1 MEIPGSGRR
10 ARAAQAAASTV
21 LIPVLALLLG
31 MISVQSGASIAK
43 RMFPV
48 AGPLGTVALRVGF
61 GTLILCVALR
71 PWRTRMPAASR
82 LPIAVYGIA
91 LGVMNMCFYQALSRL
106 PLGVAVALEFT
117 GPLAVA
123 ILFSR
128 RAIDFLWVLLAMT
141 GLSLLL
147 PVLHLHGRSIDPAG
161 ALYALAA
168 GGCWAV
174 YIISGQKAGSAHG
187 AQSVALGS
195 LISAVL
201 VLPIGVLSAPPTFFS
216 ASILL
221 PGIAIGVL
229 STALPYLLDMVA
241 LTRLPTRTFGVLMS
255 IEPAIGALTG
265 LLFLAEKLSVP
276 QWIAITLIIL
286 ASIGVTATGE
296 QRKMPAPIPD

>member
-1 MEIPGSGRR
+1 
-10 ARAAQAAASTV
+10 V
-21 LIPVLALLLG
+21 LVPVFALLLG

-43 RMFPV
+43 TMFPL

-61 GTLILCVALR
+61 GTLILCAALR
-71 PWRTRMPAASR
+71 PWRVRIPAPSR
-82 LPIAVYGIA
+82 LPIAVYGVS
-91 LGVMNMCFYQALSRL
+91 LGIMNMCFYEALNRL

-128 RAIDFLWVLLAMT
+128 RTIDFLWVLLAVA

-147 PVLHLHGRSIDPAG
+147 PVLHLQRGIDPVG
-161 ALYALAA
+161 ALFALGA

-174 YIISGQKAGSAHG
+174 YIVSGQKAGTAHG

-201 VLPIGVLSAPPTFFS
+201 VLPVGILKSPPTFFS

-221 PGIAIGVL
+221 PGIGVAVL

-265 LLFLAEKLSVP
+265 LLFLGEKLSAF

-286 ASIGVTATGE
+286 ASIGVTASAE
-296 QRKMPAPIPD
+296 QKMPAPMPD

>member
-1 MEIPGSGRR
+1 M
-10 ARAAQAAASTV
+10 RAASPAV
-21 LIPVLALLLG
+21 LVPVLALLLG

-43 RMFPV
+43 TMFPL

-61 GTLILCVALR
+61 GTLILCAALR
-71 PWRTRMPAASR
+71 PWRVPISVHSR
-82 LPIAVYGIA
+82 LPIAVYGVA
-91 LGVMNMCFYQALSRL
+91 LGIMNMCFYQALSRL

-123 ILFSR
+123 VLFSR
-128 RAIDFLWVLLAMT
+128 RPIDYLWVLLAVA

-147 PVLHLHGRSIDPAG
+147 PVSHLHRGIDPVG
-161 ALYALAA
+161 ALYALGA

-174 YIISGQKAGSAHG
+174 YIVSGQKAGISHG

-201 VLPIGVLSAPPTFFS
+201 VVPVGILNAPPPFFS
-216 ASILL
+216 KAIVL
-221 PGIAIGVL
+221 PGIAIAVL

-255 IEPAIGALTG
+255 IDPAIGALTG
-265 LLFLAEKLSVP
+265 LLFLGEKLSAP
-276 QWIAITLIIL
+276 QWIAIALIIL
-286 ASIGVTATGE
+286 ASIGVTAHGE
-296 QRKMPAPIPD
+296 QKIPVPIPD

>member
-1 MEIPGSGRR
+1 MNS
-10 ARAAQAAASTV
+10 STSAGATRTGVSAV

-43 RMFPV
+43 TMFPV

-61 GTLILCVALR
+61 GTVILCAALR
-71 PWRTRMPAASR
+71 PWRVRIPAGSR
-82 LPIAVYGIA
+82 LPIAVYGVA
-91 LGVMNMCFYQALSRL
+91 LGIMNMCFYQALSRL

-123 ILFSR
+123 VLFSR
-128 RAIDFLWVLLAMT
+128 RPIDFLWVLLAAA

-147 PVLHLHGRSIDPAG
+147 PVLHLHRGIDPAG

-174 YIISGQKAGSAHG
+174 YIVAGQKAGISHG

-201 VLPIGVLSAPPTFFS
+201 VLPVGILNAPPTFFS
-216 ASILL
+216 ASVVL
-221 PGIAIGVL
+221 PGIAVAVL

-241 LTRLPTRTFGVLMS
+241 LVRLPTRTFGVLMS

-265 LLFLAEKLSVP
+265 LLFLDEKLSAT
-276 QWIAITLIIL
+276 QWVAIALIIL
-286 ASIGVTATGE
+286 ASIGVTAAGE
-296 QRKMPAPIPD
+296 QHISAPIPD

>member
-1 MEIPGSGRR
+1 MPLQVTDSTS
-10 ARAAQAAASTV
+10 ARATHTGISAV
-21 LIPVLALLLG
+21 LVPVVALLLG

-43 RMFPV
+43 TMFPL

-61 GTLILCVALR
+61 GTLILCAALR
-71 PWRTRMPAASR
+71 PWRVRIPARSR
-82 LPIAVYGIA
+82 LPIAVYGVA
-91 LGVMNMCFYQALSRL
+91 LGIMNMCFYQALSRL
-106 PLGVAVALEFT
+106 PLGVAVAVEFT

-128 RAIDFLWVLLAMT
+128 RPIDFLWVLLAIA
-141 GLSLLL
+141 GLALLL
-147 PVLHLHGRSIDPAG
+147 PVSHFHRGIDPVG
-161 ALYALAA
+161 ALYALGA

-174 YIISGQKAGSAHG
+174 YIISGQKAGISHG

-201 VLPIGVLSAPPTFFS
+201 VLPVGILNAPPTFFS
-216 ASILL
+216 ASIVL
-221 PGIAIGVL
+221 PGIAVAVL

-265 LLFLAEKLSVP
+265 LLFLDEKLSVS
-276 QWIAITLIIL
+276 QWAAITLIIL
-286 ASIGVTATGE
+286 ASVGVTAGGA
-296 QRKMPAPIPD
+296 QKMTAPIPD

>member
-1 MEIPGSGRR
+1 MS
-10 ARAAQAAASTV
+10 AV
-21 LIPVLALLLG
+21 LIPVLALLVG
-31 MISVQSGASIAK
+31 MVSVQSGASIAK
-43 RMFPV
+43 TMFPL

-61 GTLILCVALR
+61 GTLILCAVLR
-71 PWRTRMPAASR
+71 PWRVRIPARSR
-82 LPIAVYGIA
+82 LPIAVYGVA
-91 LGVMNMCFYQALSRL
+91 LGIMNMCFYQALSRL

-128 RAIDFLWVLLAMT
+128 RLIDFLWVLLAMA

-147 PVLHLHGRSIDPAG
+147 PVAHLHRGIDPIG
-161 ALYALAA
+161 AVYALGA

-174 YIISGQKAGSAHG
+174 YIVSGQKAGISHG

-201 VLPIGVLSAPPTFFS
+201 VLPVGILSAPPTFFS
-216 ASILL
+216 ASVVL
-221 PGIAIGVL
+221 PGIAIAVL

-255 IEPAIGALTG
+255 VEPAIGALTG
-265 LLFLAEKLSVP
+265 LLFLDEKLSVS

-286 ASIGVTATGE
+286 ASIGVTASGE
-296 QRKMPAPIPD
+296 QRMAGPIPD

>member
-1 MEIPGSGRR
+1 MP
-10 ARAAQAAASTV
+10 ALLV
-21 LIPVLALLLG
+21 PVLALLLG
-31 MISVQSGASIAK
+31 MVSVQSGASIAK
-43 RMFPV
+43 TMFPL

-61 GTLILCVALR
+61 GTVILCAVLR
-71 PWRTRMPAASR
+71 PWRVRIPAPSR
-82 LPIAVYGIA
+82 VPILVYGIA
-91 LGVMNMCFYQALSRL
+91 LGIMNMCFYQALSRL

-128 RAIDFLWVLLAMT
+128 RAIDFLWVLLAIA

-147 PVLHLHGRSIDPAG
+147 PVLQVRHGIDPVG
-161 ALYALAA
+161 ALYALGA
-168 GGCWAV
+168 GACWAV
-174 YIISGQKAGSAHG
+174 YIVSGQKAGLAHG

-201 VLPIGVLSAPPTFFS
+201 VLPVGILSAPPTFFS
-216 ASILL
+216 ASVLL
-221 PGIAIGVL
+221 PGIAVAIL

-265 LLFLAEKLSVP
+265 LLVLDEKLSAS
-276 QWIAITLIIL
+276 QWIAIALIIL
-286 ASIGVTATGE
+286 ASIGVTASGE
-296 QRKMPAPIPD
+296 QTMSAPIPD

>member
-1 MEIPGSGRR
+1 MVCN
-10 ARAAQAAASTV
+10 ARLPRTGISAV
-21 LIPVLALLLG
+21 LVPVLALLVG

-43 RMFPV
+43 TMFPL

-61 GTLILCVALR
+61 GTLILCAALR
-71 PWRTRMPAASR
+71 PWRVRIPAGSR

-91 LGVMNMCFYQALSRL
+91 LGIMNMCFYQALGRL

-123 ILFSR
+123 VLFSR
-128 RAIDFLWVLLAMT
+128 RAIDFLWVLLAVG

-147 PVLHLHGRSIDPAG
+147 PVLHLHGSIDPAG
-161 ALYALAA
+161 ALYALGA

-174 YIISGQKAGSAHG
+174 YIVSGQKAGISHG

-201 VLPIGVLSAPPTFFS
+201 VLPVGILNAPPTFFS
-216 ASILL
+216 TAIVL
-221 PGIAIGVL
+221 PGLAVAVL

-265 LLFLAEKLSVP
+265 LLFLGEKLLAS

-286 ASIGVTATGE
+286 ASIGVTAGGE
-296 QRKMPAPIPD
+296 HEIPAPIPD